1 MNLIEM
7 IKSWFGAKE
16 ESKPKPAHPI
26 KQQKGLNPKS
36 KPSKK
41 KKEKNG
47 RGKKRN

>member
-1 MNLIEM
+1 MNLIEI
-7 IKSWFGAKE
+7 IKSWFDVKE
-16 ESKPKPAHPI
+16 ESKPAHPV